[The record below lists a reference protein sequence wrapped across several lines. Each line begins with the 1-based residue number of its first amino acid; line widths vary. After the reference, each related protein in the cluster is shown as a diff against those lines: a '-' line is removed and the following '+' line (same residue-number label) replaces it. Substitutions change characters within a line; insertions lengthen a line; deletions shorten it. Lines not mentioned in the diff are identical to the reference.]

1 MEAGDGP
8 ELIEDLRAC
17 ENAEVLRERVLHR
30 LGIWMDSL
38 RERKEHSRSHVVQRA
53 ILFVT
58 QRFKEEI
65 SMEQTAEYVNLSP
78 YYFSKLFKLQTG
90 ENFSDYLTRLR
101 IEESKRLIAQRSLSL
116 KEICYEVGY
125 KDPNYFSRVFKKAVG
140 ISPSEYRQQIETE

>member
-1 MEAGDGP
+1 
-8 ELIEDLRAC
+8 
-17 ENAEVLRERVLHR
+17 
-30 LGIWMDSL
+30 
-38 RERKEHSRSHVVQRA
+38 RSHVVQRA

-101 IEESKRLIAQRSLSL
+101 IEEAKRLIAERSLSL

-140 ISPSEYRQQIETE
+140 ISPSEYR